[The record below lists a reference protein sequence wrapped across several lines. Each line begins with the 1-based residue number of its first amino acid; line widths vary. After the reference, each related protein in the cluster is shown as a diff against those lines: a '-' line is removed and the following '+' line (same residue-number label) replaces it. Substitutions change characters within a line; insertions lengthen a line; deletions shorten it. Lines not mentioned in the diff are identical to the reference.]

1 MILLE
6 LFREYHDR
14 PHRGLV
20 YLNSQVFEN
29 TDSDFDEA
37 CRMLGELKRSMLRVM

>member
-1 MILLE
+1 MIFLE
-6 LFREYHDR
+6 LFREYNDR

-29 TDSDFDEA
+29 TDPGFDEA
-37 CRMLGELKRSMLRVM
+37 FRILKD